1 MEKKGNVVRIF
12 LPLFCLLFSLVC
24 AQNETNNWY
33 FGTNAGITFENGEV
47 AVLSDDAMNTPA
59 GCASISDNAGSLVLY
74 TNGQK
79 IWNRNHQ
86 IMSNGDG
93 LYGDIEGI
101 QSAIVIP
108 KPNDTSTYYV
118 FYTRESTIND
128 PEPILSGVYFSEIH
142 FSPQN
147 PLGIVVIKNQRLA
160 SSATSR
166 LSSIYHFESNTYRL
180 ISVTKPDV
188 PILAPNGEALFV
200 FRIFSIT
207 DNGLDS
213 TPVLVTINENI
224 RNLGPVKISPN
235 GKHIALVD
243 EINMKIHTYK
253 YDTSDNTIT
262 FYKTIPSVPAFGLF
276 LTPFGLEFSQ
286 DSKMLYYTGADG
298 QGISYIVQIQFS
310 RFDDL
315 DIPDYYYFIERN
327 AKSLQL
333 ARNGKIYVTKA
344 GTNFSTN
351 RMSIIH
357 KPEKPGSECAFE
369 SSALNMSPGSLTKG
383 LPIFIVSSLR
393 NRIVVSD
400 DACVNSDFQF
410 GLDLYAPI
418 LSVYWDFG
426 DGGTSTALNPLHAF
440 LTPGSKKVKAI
451 VTTPHRIF
459 TLYKTIE
466 VFPPP
471 LLLPN
476 QTLTQCDT
484 DNDGVSVFNL
494 ENISDFI
501 SNSNSEFQ
509 YSFYHDLQ
517 AALNNE
523 SPISN
528 PNQYSNRTNPEQLFV
543 KVITDKGCPLVT
555 SFFIENTYTT
565 TTTPLPTFY
574 VCENS
579 DAILNNSKGKFDL
592 ESIQS
597 EISNLLD
604 IPSNYEVNFYSSFL
618 DAQTKLNKLSRYYTA
633 FSSTLWIRIE
643 DENNGCNGIFSF
655 QIVVNSEIETAI
667 DEVYTICDS
676 NVGPPYVLDG
686 GGSNS
691 AWTWRDINNQV
702 LSTDRFFNLEQGWF
716 SVILEKH
723 ENGLVCSETKY
734 FAVVNALA
742 PIIDRITAENN
753 EIKVSILNPG
763 NYEFSLDN
771 ITYYGSGNSHT
782 FNAIEPGNYSIYVH
796 DINGCKFKIQENVLL
811 LKYPNYFTPNGDGVN
826 DFWNVFGPLA
836 DYFSSAELVLFNRFG
851 NILYSSDLLSE
862 APGWD
867 GTFNAR
873 NLPASDYWF
882 KVTFKDLNNQI
893 IVKTGHFSLIR

>member
-1 MEKKGNVVRIF
+1 MQKKGDVVRIF
-12 LPLFCLLFSLVC
+12 LPLFCLFFTLVY

-33 FGTNAGITFENGEV
+33 FGTNAGIAFGNGEV
-47 AVLSDDAMNTPA
+47 SVLSDGAMSTPA
-59 GCASISDNAGSLVLY
+59 GCASISDNAGNLVLY

-118 FYTRESTIND
+118 FYTRESTVND
-128 PEPILSGVYFSEIH
+128 PDPILSGVYFSEIH

-147 PLGIVVIKNQRLA
+147 PLGIVVVKNQRVA
-160 SSATSR
+160 STATSR
-166 LSSIYHFESNTYRL
+166 LSAIYHFESNSYKL
-180 ISVTKPDV
+180 ISVTKPNV
-188 PILAPNGEALFV
+188 PILAPNGEELYV

-207 DNGLDS
+207 DNGLES

-224 RNLGPVKISPN
+224 RNLGPVKISPD

-243 EINMKIHTYK
+243 IINKKIHTYK
-253 YDTSDNTIT
+253 YDRNNNTIV

-276 LTPFGLEFSQ
+276 LSPFGLEFSQ
-286 DSKMLYYTGADG
+286 DSKMLYYSGFDG

-310 RFDDL
+310 RFDDF

-327 AKSLQL
+327 AKALQL

-344 GTNFSTN
+344 GDNFATNQISV
-351 RMSIIH
+351 IH
-357 KPEKPGSECAFE
+357 KPEKPGIECGFE
-369 SSALNMSPGSLTKG
+369 SGALNVTPGVLTKG

-393 NRIVVSD
+393 NRIIASD
-400 DACVNSDFQF
+400 DACVNSDFEF
-410 GLDLYAPI
+410 ELDLYAPI

-426 DGGTSTALNPLHAF
+426 DGGTSTALNPSHAF
-440 LTPGSKKVKAI
+440 STPGSKKIKAT
-451 VTTPHRIF
+451 VTTALRIF

-471 LLLPN
+471 LILPN

-484 DNDGVSVFNL
+484 DNDGISVFNL
-494 ENISDFI
+494 KNISDFV

-509 YSFYHDLQ
+509 YFFYHDMQ
-517 AALNNE
+517 AALTNE
-523 SPISN
+523 SSISN
-528 PNQYSNRTNPEQLFV
+528 PSNYSNTTNPEQIFV
-543 KVITDKGCPLVT
+543 KIITDKGCSIVT

-565 TTTPLPTFY
+565 ITTQLPTFY

-579 DAILNNSKGKFDL
+579 DAILTNSIGTFDL

-597 EISNLLD
+597 EITNLLV
-604 IPSNYEVNFYSSFL
+604 IPTTYEVNFYSSFL
-618 DAQTKLNKLSRYYTA
+618 DAQTKLNKLSRYYN
-633 FSSTLWIRIE
+633 SVSRTLWLRIE
-643 DENNGCNGIFSF
+643 DENNGCNGIVPFE
-655 QIVVNSEIETAI
+655 IVVNSEIEMDI
-667 DEVYTICDS
+667 DDVYTICDS
-676 NVGPPYVLDG
+676 DVGPPTILDG
-686 GGSNS
+686 GGTNS
-691 AWTWRDINNQV
+691 SWTWRDINNQV
-702 LSTDRFFNLEQGWF
+702 LSTERFFNLEEGWF

-734 FAVVNALA
+734 FAVVKAIA
-742 PIIDRITAENN
+742 PTIDRITVENN

-763 NYEFSLDN
+763 NYQFSLDN

-782 FNAIEPGNYSIYVH
+782 FNSIEPGNYSIYVH
-796 DINGCKFKIQENVLL
+796 DINSCKYKIQENVLL
-811 LKYPNYFTPNGDGVN
+811 LKYPHYFTPNGDGVN
-826 DFWNVFGPLA
+826 DNWKVYGPIA
-836 DYFSSAELVLFNRFG
+836 DYFSSAELQLFNRFG
-851 NILYSSDLLSE
+851 TILYSSDLMSE
-862 APGWD
+862 DPGWD
-867 GTFNAR
+867 GTFNAS
-873 NLPASDYWF
+873 NLPASDYWY
-882 KVTFKDLNNQI
+882 KVTFQDLNNQI
-893 IVKTGHFSLIR
+893 ISKTGHFSLIR